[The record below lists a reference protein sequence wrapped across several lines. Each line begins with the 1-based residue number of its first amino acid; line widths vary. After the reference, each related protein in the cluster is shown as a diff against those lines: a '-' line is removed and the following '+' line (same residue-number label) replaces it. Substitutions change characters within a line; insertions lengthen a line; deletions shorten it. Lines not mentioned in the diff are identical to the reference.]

1 MDVVSPSRLH
11 GFYWFLLKGLCMDSM
26 FWLSLLLAPV
36 IIALFFLIGY
46 LAYQRKSND
55 ALD

>member
-1 MDVVSPSRLH
+1 
-11 GFYWFLLKGLCMDSM
+11 MDSM

>member
-1 MDVVSPSRLH
+1 
-11 GFYWFLLKGLCMDSM
+11 MDSM

-36 IIALFFLIGY
+36 IITLFFLIGY